1 MCVHG
6 TRVIVTPS
14 SFSSSA
20 NKKPDLHQAAYTNHV
35 ASKGGGGSQGNV
47 HVCLRRGEG
56 GFDKSPRSFFGP
68 NFSIVVGKFRF
79 FLKRTKKICH
89 YLF

>member
-1 MCVHG
+1 MISC
-6 TRVIVTPS
+6 S
-14 SFSSSA
+14 SG
-20 NKKPDLHQAAYTNHV
+20 PYTNHV

-68 NFSIVVGKFRF
+68 NFSIVVGKFRVF
-79 FLKRTKKICH
+79 FLKRTKKFVTTC
-89 YLF
+89 FENRTKKTF